1 MLLCMAPTCFHSPSV
16 CCVWVSGSPAAM
28 TVLSEWSNTPT
39 LWFPQHP
46 AKTDWRPSEAFWT
59 ESQLQLACSVTVYTI
74 TPFKICQLRCAA
86 CQNPSDCCS
95 AVSTFPHNILYL
107 QHPIAKVAR
116 LSRTVP
122 ASSSERNALV
132 WILLWFGRIFFKV
145 PHFAHFRR
153 NECKDK

>member
-1 MLLCMAPTCFHSPSV
+1 MWATVRKDNEKYQVKKSFGSSSSGGLKREIYSVYLSVRCPMLLCMAPTCFHSPSV

-107 QHPIAKVAR
+107 
-116 LSRTVP
+116 
-122 ASSSERNALV
+122 
-132 WILLWFGRIFFKV
+132 
-145 PHFAHFRR
+145 
-153 NECKDK
+153 